1 MWQKISPFAVGLS
14 AAAAS
19 SENIHQFSSEAI
31 MSIDKET
38 TEIKAVLE
46 AVRKGLYE
54 KDATAIGA
62 QYASDAIIF
71 DLSPPLGHLLDVPG
85 LAAWLDTWEGPV
97 KLVERD
103 LKITVSGD
111 LAGFQ
116 WPSTGI
122 SYEGRQAAR
131 GVVAADNDLPN
142 SNRRRL
148 EDRARARIRAL
159 PHGWQLSAR
168 PRPRALIRTRA
179 KPPAFTGG
187 AFHRA

>member
-1 MWQKISPFAVGLS
+1 
-14 AAAAS
+14 
-19 SENIHQFSSEAI
+19 

-111 LAGFQ
+111 LATCNGLQ
-116 WPSTGI
+116 RVSATK
-122 SYEGRQAAR
+122 
-131 GVVAADNDLPN
+131 ADKQRVEWWQRITICLTLIDDAWKIAHEHTSVPFHMDGSFRPALDLEP
-142 SNRRRL
+142 
-148 EDRARARIRAL
+148 
-159 PHGWQLSAR
+159 
-168 PRPRALIRTRA
+168 
-179 KPPAFTGG
+179 
-187 AFHRA
+187 